1 MKGLSRFLF
10 WDYPRASW
18 QFDVMVGLIL
28 VFIFM
33 MPREIFKDQPS
44 PAVNVV
50 MLHGGFWIAPQL
62 LDGVPQDQLLAKAKA
77 LINSRYKSRD
87 ITQSAITSVEPIND
101 EANKEVTGYMV
112 FTKP

>member
-1 MKGLSRFLF
+1 MKGISRFLF

-28 VFIFM
+28 IFIFV

-62 LDGVPQDQLLAKAKA
+62 LDGVPQDQLLPKAMA
-77 LINSRYKSRD
+77 LINSRYK
-87 ITQSAITSVEPIND
+87 TQPAVTSVEPIND